1 MKILFAIVFILYI
14 NYYYLMI
21 VIMFGKNMIQHDGIK
36 LEFIEYFVKNSL
48 KESSSIL
55 YEGDKI
61 TPQPE
66 HIQFGVN
73 FNKLL
78 IN

>member
-1 MKILFAIVFILYI
+1 
-14 NYYYLMI
+14 
-21 VIMFGKNMIQHDGIK
+21 MFGKNMIQHDGIK